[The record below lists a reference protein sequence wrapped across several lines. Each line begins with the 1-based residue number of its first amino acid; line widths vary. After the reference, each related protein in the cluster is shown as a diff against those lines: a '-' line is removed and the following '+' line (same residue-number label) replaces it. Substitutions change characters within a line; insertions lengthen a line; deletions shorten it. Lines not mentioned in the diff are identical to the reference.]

1 MSVITKEEIASARKY
16 AMKVIDFEPVSFKK
30 EFIMICSIGLNIGF
44 LVGILLV

>member
-30 EFIMICSIGLNIGF
+30 DFALICSIGLNIGF

>member
-30 EFIMICSIGLNIGF
+30 DFALICSVGLNVGF

>member
-1 MSVITKEEIASARKY
+1 MSVITKEELTSARKY
-16 AMKVIDFEPVSFKK
+16 AVKVIDFEPVSFKK